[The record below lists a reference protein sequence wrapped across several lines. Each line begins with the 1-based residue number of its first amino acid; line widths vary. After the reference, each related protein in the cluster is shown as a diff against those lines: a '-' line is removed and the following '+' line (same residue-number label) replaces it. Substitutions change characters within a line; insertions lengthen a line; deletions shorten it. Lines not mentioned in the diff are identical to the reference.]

1 VSARRITVVSLK
13 RAALSVVG
21 QSPVT
26 RLSRNLLISPFI
38 SGNRPRQVSG
48 TSDASKT
55 QSGLTRTYKGFRAF
69 GLASGAVASDG
80 KSGTRVC
87 ADDGF
92 GMSPDRHLQ
101 WISQKC

>member
-1 VSARRITVVSLK
+1 VSARRISVVSVK

-26 RLSRNLLISPFI
+26 R
-38 SGNRPRQVSG
+38 
-48 TSDASKT
+48 
-55 QSGLTRTYKGFRAF
+55 LTRTYKGFRAF

-92 GMSPDRHLQ
+92 GMPPDRHLQ